1 MFITFEGI
9 EGSGKSTQA
18 RLIKEYLEKK
28 GRMVSLTREPGWG
41 AVGSL
46 IRHLIVEPDDGLTR
60 SPGEL
65 KQFNGIASLN
75 KEDVLVNPY
84 TELYLFCADR
94 VQHVQNFIKPK
105 LDNKEDIICDRYFDS
120 TIAYQGYGRKLDLDT
135 IRKLASDS
143 TLDVKPD
150 VTFLMDLPVKEGLR
164 RLQVREGET
173 NRLDDESAEFH
184 ESIRQGYISEAR
196 SDTERIKVLDA
207 SLDREILH
215 KQIRD
220 VIDKVVQ
227 TSAVENP
234 SF

>member
-28 GRMVSLTREPGWG
+28 GRKVSLTREPGWG

-46 IRHLIVEPDDGLTR
+46 IRHLIVEPDDGLIH
-60 SPGEL
+60 SHKEL

-94 VQHVQNFIKPK
+94 VQHVQNFIKPR

-164 RLQVREGET
+164 RLQVREGKT
-173 NRLDDESAEFH
+173 NRLDDESVEFH

-196 SDTERIKVLDA
+196 SNTERIKVLDA
-207 SLDREILH
+207 SLDEETLH

-220 VIDKVVQ
+220 MINITITDVG
-227 TSAVENP
+227 N
-234 SF
+234 

>member
-28 GRMVSLTREPGWG
+28 GRKVSLTREPGWG

-46 IRHLIVEPDDGLTR
+46 IRHLIVEPDDGLIH
-60 SPGEL
+60 SPSKL

-75 KEDVLVNPY
+75 EKDVLVNPH

-94 VQHVQNFIKPK
+94 VQHVQNFIKPR

-120 TIAYQGYGRKLDLDT
+120 TIAYQGYGRKLNLDT

-164 RLQVREGET
+164 RLQVREGKT
-173 NRLDDESAEFH
+173 NRLDDESVEFH

-196 SDTERIKVLDA
+196 SNTERIKVLDA
-207 SLDREILH
+207 SLDKETLH

-220 VIDKVVQ
+220 MID
-227 TSAVENP
+227 TII
-234 SF
+234 